1 MNWPLAI
8 ERNRTALVEIVARI
22 FTIVG
27 LSVGGTVE
35 RMPQAVRAMALRLL
49 QPAESALRRLIVVAA
64 HGLVLGPRVSRPM
77 PKGLKIISK
86 GGSCPPQFKLWDTH
100 KYFVEIDGPRRKYC
114 PPERAPRIWT
124 IDFDPT
130 VPLFRRTPV
139 VPAPKPPSKES
150 TTDYGLT
157 RRLTAIQAALAD
169 LPKQARRLVRWK
181 ARRALVPKAKFRSP
195 LRPGAPP
202 GQRKGFT
209 EDVDVILRE
218 CQYLAH
224 DLPKLNSS

>member
-1 MNWPLAI
+1 MDWPLAI
-8 ERNRTALVEIVARI
+8 ERNRAALVEIVAKI
-22 FTIVG
+22 FAMVG

-35 RMPQAVRAMALRLL
+35 RLPQAVRAMVLRLL

-64 HGLVLGPRVSRPM
+64 HGLVLEPVVSRPM

-86 GGSCPPQFKLWDTH
+86 GGSRPPSFRLWDTH
-100 KYFVEIDGPRRKYC
+100 KYFVEIDGPRRRFCK
-114 PPERAPRIWT
+114 PSRAPRIWT
-124 IDFDPT
+124 IGGDPI
-130 VPLFRRTPV
+130 VPLFRPAHVVNPVKPTPV
-139 VPAPKPPSKES
+139 VS
-150 TTDYGLT
+150 TTETGLT
-157 RRLTAIQAALAD
+157 RRLTAIHAALAD

-181 ARRALVPKAKFRSP
+181 ARRALNSKAKFRHT
-195 LRPGAPP
+195 LRPGPPP
-202 GQRKGFT
+202 GQRKGFD